1 MEVAIE
7 DISQVAIK
15 QEIKTTPATASM
27 TQLVSEESAWEED
40 LVTCYSSKETCRKYR
55 NAIYC
60 WQDWAARKKKS
71 PCSDAITQFLNAY

>member
-1 MEVAIE
+1 LEVAME
-7 DISQVAIK
+7 DTLQVAIK
-15 QEIKTTPATASM
+15 EEIKTTPATAPM
-27 TQLVSEESAWEED
+27 TEIVVTNDEWEED
-40 LVTCYSSKETCRKYR
+40 LATCYPSKETCRKYR